1 MKILFNN
8 LLLISIFYFC
18 QLVEKCDVLL
28 ENYLPGKLA
37 KIGLGYER
45 LKVLSPRLI
54 YCSISGYGQSGPY
67 TRKGGYDVIAAAVG
81 GLMHITGPEVGE
93 NTLLS
98 PII

>member
-1 MKILFNN
+1 M
-8 LLLISIFYFC
+8 
-18 QLVEKCDVLL
+18 L

-45 LKVLSPRLI
+45 LKALSPGLI
-54 YCSISGYGQSGPY
+54 YCSVSGYGQSGPY

-93 NTLLS
+93 
-98 PII
+98 IILFGPVLY